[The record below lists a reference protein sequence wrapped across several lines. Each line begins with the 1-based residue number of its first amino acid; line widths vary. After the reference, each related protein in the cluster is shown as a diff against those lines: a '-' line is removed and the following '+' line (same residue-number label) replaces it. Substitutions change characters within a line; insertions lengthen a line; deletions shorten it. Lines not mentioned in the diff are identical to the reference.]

1 MTEVRSTE
9 LYVNTEG
16 LYPNDQGTQFTR
28 FKVDFLE
35 APFGVAD
42 DERLKIIP
50 TSAFIAKN
58 WDDLN
63 DTNRFVRIFVNPGS
77 TIFNQIDEIV
87 AIPNADYATHESLVS
102 AFATAVADVLNANLA
117 GATTVA
123 ATTPLMDEHVA
134 TAPPGTG
141 ALVPVGGANTFRPL
155 LNFRLTLSGSTAWAV
170 NDYPILQCFSLDP
183 NGAFQL
189 LGSGAAVDL
198 TRDQQNNDSYVLLG
212 GRRITTFQDGSV
224 GDQPS
229 VATSSFNYANPAG
242 NTDFLNITSP
252 WRMNYQLNTLPY
264 IYLNCQQTL
273 NQGTTNLQEFN
284 GVNLTKGMIHAD
296 CVGKLRRTYSRE
308 NFGQISYELESGRD
322 FFSPIG
328 TRYLSNLVLS
338 LQDHKGRFITHAVGQ
353 DTIGNAMISMSLKVQ
368 IDKDPNVVINK
379 AQLPPP
385 DNTNVPAFGKLNV
398 GGPDFA

>member
-35 APFGVAD
+35 APFGVGD

-63 DTNRFVRIFVNPGS
+63 DTNRFVRIFVNPAS
-77 TIFNQIDEIV
+77 TVFNQIDEIV
-87 AIPNADYATHESLVS
+87 AIPNADYATHESLVA
-102 AFATAVADVLNANLA
+102 AFSTAVADVLNANLA

-123 ATTPLMDEHVA
+123 ATTPSMDEHVA
-134 TAPPGTG
+134 TAPPTTG
-141 ALVPVGGANTFRPL
+141 SLVPIGGASTFKPI

-170 NDYPILQCFSLDP
+170 NDYPILQCLSLDP
-183 NGAFQL
+183 NGAFQIV
-189 LGSGAAVDL
+189 GSGVGVNL
-198 TRDQQNNDSYVLLG
+198 TQNQQNNDSYVLLG
-212 GRRITTFQDGSV
+212 GRRITTFEDGSV
-224 GDQPS
+224 GDEPA
-229 VATSSFNYANPAG
+229 VATSSFNYDNPVA
-242 NTDFLNITSP
+242 NTDFLDISSP

-284 GVNLTKGMIHAD
+284 GINLTKGMIHAD
-296 CVGKLRRTYSRE
+296 CVGKLRRVYSRE

-338 LQDHKGRFITHAVGQ
+338 LTDHKGRFITHEADQ
-353 DTIGNAMISMSLKVQ
+353 DTVGNAMVSMSLKVE
-368 IDKDPNVVINK
+368 IDKDPNVVINR

-385 DNTNVPAFGKLNV
+385 DNTNVPAFGKMNIA
-398 GGPDFA
+398 GPDFA

>member
-9 LYVNTEG
+9 LYINTEG

-28 FKVDFLE
+28 FKLDFLE
-35 APFGVAD
+35 APFAVAD
-42 DERLKIIP
+42 DERLKILP

-63 DTNRFVRIFVNPGS
+63 DTNRFVRLFVGRNSNIFD
-77 TIFNQIDEIV
+77 QIDEIIG
-87 AIPNADYATHESLVS
+87 IPSGDYCTHESLV
-102 AFATAVADVLNANLA
+102 AALGTAITDVLNDNLA

-123 ATTPLMDEHVA
+123 ATTPLMDQHVT

-141 ALVPVGGANTFRPL
+141 AVVPVGGANIFRPI
-155 LNFRLTLSGSTAWAV
+155 LNLRLTLSGSQAWSED
-170 NDYPILQCFSLDP
+170 DYPIIQCLSLDA
-183 NGAFQL
+183 NGNFQIE
-189 LGSGAAVDL
+189 GTDVPVDI
-198 TRDQQNNDSYVLLG
+198 TQTEQNNDSYILLG
-212 GRRITTFQDGSV
+212 GRRITTFKNGSI
-224 GDQPS
+224 DEPLTT
-229 VATSSFNYANPAG
+229 ADSSFDYDNPVS

-252 WRMNYQLNTLPY
+252 WRMNYQLNTLPH

-284 GVNLTKGMIHAD
+284 GVNQTKGMIHSD
-296 CVGKLRRTYSRE
+296 CVAKLRRTYSRE

-338 LQDHKGRFITHAVGQ
+338 LQDHKGRFITHAEGQ
-353 DTIGNAMISMSLKVQ
+353 DTVGNAMVSLSFKVQ
-368 IDKDPNVVINK
+368 VEKNPNIIINK
-379 AQLPPP
+379 PQLPAP
-385 DNTNVPAFGKLNV
+385 DNTTAPAFGKMNIA
-398 GGPDFA
+398 GPDFA

>member
-63 DTNRFVRIFVNPGS
+63 DTNRFVRIFVSPAS
-77 TIFNQIDEIV
+77 TVFNQIDEIV

-102 AFATAVADVLNANLA
+102 AFATAVADILNANLA

-123 ATTPLMDEHVA
+123 ATTPFMNEHVT

-141 ALVPVGGANTFRPL
+141 AVVPVGGANTFRPL

-170 NDYPILQCFSLDP
+170 GDYPILQCLSLDP
-183 NGAFQL
+183 NGAFQI
-189 LGSGAAVDL
+189 LGSGGAVDL
-198 TRDQQNNDSYVLLG
+198 TRNQQNNDSYVLLG
-212 GRRITTFQDGSV
+212 GRRITTFEDGSV

-229 VATSSFNYANPAG
+229 VATSSFNYDNPVA

-308 NFGQISYELESGRD
+308 NLGQISYELESGRD

-353 DTIGNAMISMSLKVQ
+353 DTIGNAMVSMSLKVQ
-368 IDKDPNVVINK
+368 IDKDPSVVINK

-385 DNTNVPAFGKLNV
+385 DNTNVPAFGKMNV

>member
-9 LYVNTEG
+9 LYIDTEG

-35 APFGVAD
+35 APFGVGD

-63 DTNRFVRIFVNPGS
+63 DTNRFVRIFVSSAS
-77 TIFNQIDEIV
+77 TVFNQIDEIV
-87 AIPNADYATHESLVS
+87 AIPNADYATHESLVA
-102 AFATAVADVLNANLA
+102 AFSTAVADVLNNNLA
-117 GATTVA
+117 GAITVA

-141 ALVPVGGANTFRPL
+141 ALVPTGGANTFRPL

-170 NDYPILQCFSLDP
+170 DDYPILQCLSLDP
-183 NGAFQL
+183 NGAFQI
-189 LGSGAAVDL
+189 LGSGASVDL
-198 TRDQQNNDSYVLLG
+198 TQNQQNNDSYVLLG

-229 VATSSFNYANPAG
+229 VATSSFNYDNPVA

-322 FFSPIG
+322 FFSAIG

-385 DNTNVPAFGKLNV
+385 DNTSAPAFGKMNIA
-398 GGPDFA
+398 GPDFA